1 MAFMPSSLFFP
12 LDRFQPSEIIAQY
25 SEWIYFTLLLIFFI
39 SIAGIT
45 LRKHFDRPY
54 VKPLIISVG
63 LMMTFAVFRFKEVL
77 TTIFEGWG
85 ILGTIILVI
94 VVATIPYGLCR
105 GFGMP
110 AGKAFYLS
118 YILIYILSWVK
129 YPQVYETLGDKNL
142 GLVNLGLLILFF
154 VAIYKM
160 IRFSKLP
167 SFTPAGFKDSDPI
180 ETEINHD
187 LKTEVQEERI
197 VTGEA
202 EKISKL
208 ELRTVQDIANALAE
222 IQRVIETHGNNLP
235 KEERLKLTRLLTRI
249 SKEETIFMKEVQNLQ
264 KLFQRLDA
272 VDLKHLQELKDRISK
287 VDEKERQVIRGE
299 IGKEEE
305 KIRVEKALSDLEN
318 KLAQE
323 VASFNQL
330 LSAAVAHLRNSPYPY
345 ESKTYLSQAR
355 TVLADILMTVK
366 ETYGLEEKL
375 NELTKS
381 EKDLLKKERK
391 TR

>member
-129 YPQVYETLGDKNL
+129 YPQVYETLGEQNL
-142 GLVNLGLLILFF
+142 GLINLGLLILFF

-235 KEERLKLTRLLTRI
+235 KEERLTQLPRSTCRFGENFRY
-249 SKEETIFMKEVQNLQ
+249 SRQ
-264 KLFQRLDA
+264 K
-272 VDLKHLQELKDRISK
+272 
-287 VDEKERQVIRGE
+287 
-299 IGKEEE
+299 
-305 KIRVEKALSDLEN
+305 
-318 KLAQE
+318 
-323 VASFNQL
+323 VA
-330 LSAAVAHLRNSPYPY
+330 
-345 ESKTYLSQAR
+345 
-355 TVLADILMTVK
+355 
-366 ETYGLEEKL
+366 
-375 NELTKS
+375 
-381 EKDLLKKERK
+381 
-391 TR
+391 